1 MWLTLARSPSYAQ
14 PWSSSLRGGPSK
26 KDAHAKAPTTREAYK
41 QLLSLT
47 VYESGSDGPN
57 PRSPGEGYVNN
68 HSPRQPTPAN
78 HAEAA
83 APSGGKR
90 KVRKK
95 KMTVFDR
102 LTDVRSYTGTH
113 RERFDESGHG
123 RGLVGRERWELDMDD
138 LKAESVES
146 PLSLPVDSGFQPK
159 AMRYFK
165 F

>member
-1 MWLTLARSPSYAQ
+1 MPQ

-68 HSPRQPTPAN
+68 HSPRQPTPAD

-123 RGLVGRERWELDMDD
+123 RGLVGRERWELDMD
-138 LKAESVES
+138 SRC
-146 PLSLPVDSGFQPK
+146 LSFHAIRDIAAGEELLMDYNQMRRPK
-159 AMRYFK
+159 ILCPT
-165 F
+165 